1 MSSSTNST
9 EETSNIN
16 NWDEDKSFK
25 FRIKKQNLAVISI
38 LKLKGGK
45 LLFRL
50 RGAFEEYNDA
60 VKRINELK
68 KTDKSSFIFIGEI
81 GKWLA
86 IYLDLPKMNSNESNE
101 RNDMLNNFMKQYKD
115 CLYEEQQE
123 EKKRK
128 DELLN
133 GANVVTGKH
142 KETVS
147 TGDEAQ
153 VTEVVET
160 KTNDV
165 NEDYLDE
172 DKPLRNLVKSQDFFN
187 CSILNLQSFPEHRR
201 EEFKDVQVWGLKIRG
216 VYEVYSES
224 AEKAEHLQKVDKYHN
239 VFVGEVGKNYP
250 ADIDVS
256 EMGSEDQ
263 IYREK
268 SLGKYMKSTK
278 GALHEEEDKED
289 KENKEDTVNNT
300 PSTENNIIDTN
311 TSSEVFK
318 TNDTSRSLPVAQTVR
333 TPEDNTE
340 SELEKN
346 ETERQRLKTQLES
359 TKASLEGLEDKLN
372 TINELYAKLKS
383 K

>member
-1 MSSSTNST
+1 MSSPTNST

-16 NWDEDKSFK
+16 TWDEDKPFK
-25 FRIKKQNLAVISI
+25 LRIKKQNLVVISI
-38 LKLKGGK
+38 LKLNTGK

-60 VKRINELK
+60 VKRIDELK
-68 KTDKSSFIFIGEI
+68 KTDKASFIFIGEM

-101 RNDMLNNFMKQYKD
+101 RNDLLNNFMKQYKD
-115 CLYEEQQE
+115 SLHEEEQE

-128 DELLN
+128 DELLK

-142 KETVS
+142 QET
-147 TGDEAQ
+147 TGTEVEAQ
-153 VTEVVET
+153 VSEVVEA
-160 KTNDV
+160 KTPDV

-172 DKPLRNLVKSQDFFN
+172 DKPLRQLVKSQDFFN
-187 CSILNLQSFPEHRR
+187 CSILNVQSFPEHRR
-201 EEFKDVQVWGLKIRG
+201 EAFKDMQVWGLKIRG

-224 AEKAEHLQKVDKYHN
+224 AEKAEHLQKVDKFHN

-263 IYREK
+263 VYREK

-289 KENKEDTVNNT
+289 KVNTTTTEDLPV
-300 PSTENNIIDTN
+300 DTN
-311 TSSEVFK
+311 TCSEVFK
-318 TNDTSRSLPVAQTVR
+318 TSDTSASLPTAQTVR

-340 SELEKN
+340 SDLVKN
-346 ETERQRLKTQLES
+346 ESERERLQAQLES
-359 TKASLEGLEDKLN
+359 TKASLVGLEDKLN
-372 TINELYAKLKS
+372 TINALYAKLKS
-383 K
+383 E